1 MRDID
6 LGPDDY
12 RKRDPRTG
20 RWLQNV
26 DRRLCRWGSLI
37 GLGASIMFAVS
48 FYLDGEVSLIPA
60 LAVGFVFG
68 ASSGGLMIL
77 SLKNPDW

>member
-20 RWLQNV
+20 KWLQNV
-26 DRRLCRWGSLI
+26 DRKLCRWGSVGSAGMTAFLI
-37 GLGASIMFAVS
+37 SLGSGDTIIGFIAVAIMA
-48 FYLDGEVSLIPA
+48 
-60 LAVGFVFG
+60 FVT
-68 ASSGGLMIL
+68 GGLFTL